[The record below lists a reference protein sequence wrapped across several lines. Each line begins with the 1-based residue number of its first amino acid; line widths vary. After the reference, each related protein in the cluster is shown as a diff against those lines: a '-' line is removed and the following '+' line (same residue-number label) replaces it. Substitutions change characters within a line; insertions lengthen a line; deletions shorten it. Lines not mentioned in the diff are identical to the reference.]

1 MSDPSS
7 EPTASQYEFTP
18 AENEV
23 VRDLA
28 GTLSVTGLVL
38 IALAIVAIL
47 YAGVFI
53 AGSRQDPTP
62 LVVTALCAPM
72 VIAGFG
78 LRSAAEPLLKIVHT
92 KGEDVTHLMS
102 ALREFKRVF
111 ALQRLGFALALMVAV
126 AGVLVQAMH

>member
-1 MSDPSS
+1 MSDQSDKP
-7 EPTASQYEFTP
+7 AGQYEFTP
-18 AENEV
+18 TENEV

-28 GTLSVTGLVL
+28 GTMTVTGLVL

-62 LVVTALCAPM
+62 LVVTAFCAPM

-78 LRSAAEPLLKIVHT
+78 LRSAAEMLQKIVAT
-92 KGEDVTHLMS
+92 EGSDMTHLMS
-102 ALREFKRVF
+102 ALREFRRVF
-111 ALQRLGFALALMVAV
+111 SLQRTGFALALVVAV
-126 AGVLVQAMH
+126 AGVLVQAAH

>member
-1 MSDPSS
+1 MSDPSDK
-7 EPTASQYEFTP
+7 PAGQYEFTP

-28 GTLSVTGLVL
+28 GTMSVTGLVL

-47 YAGVFI
+47 YAVMFI

-78 LRSAAEPLLKIVHT
+78 LRSAAEPLLKIVGT
-92 KGEDVTHLMS
+92 EGSDITHLMS
-102 ALREFKRVF
+102 ALREFRRVF
-111 ALQRLGFALALMVAV
+111 ALQRAGFALALLVAV
-126 AGVLVQAMH
+126 VAVVAGAAR

>member
-1 MSDPSS
+1 MS
-7 EPTASQYEFTP
+7 EPSDKPAGQYEFTS

-23 VRDLA
+23 VQGLA
-28 GTLSVTGLVL
+28 GTMSVTGLVL

-47 YAGVFI
+47 YAVMFI

-78 LRSAAEPLLKIVHT
+78 LRSAAEPLLKIVGT
-92 KGEDVTHLMS
+92 EGQDITHLMS
-102 ALREFKRVF
+102 ALREFHRVF
-111 ALQRLGFALALMVAV
+111 ALQRTGFALALLVAV
-126 AGVLVQAMH
+126 IAVVVQALH

>member
-1 MSDPSS
+1 MSDQSDKP
-7 EPTASQYEFTP
+7 AGQYEFTS

-28 GTLSVTGLVL
+28 GTMSVTGLVL

-47 YAGVFI
+47 YAVMFI

-78 LRSAAEPLLKIVHT
+78 LRSAAEPLLKIVGT
-92 KGEDVTHLMS
+92 EGQDITHLMTG
-102 ALREFKRVF
+102 LREFRRVF
-111 ALQRLGFALALMVAV
+111 ALQRTGFALALLVAV
-126 AGVLVQAMH
+126 VAVVVQAAH

>member
-1 MSDPSS
+1 MNEESDKPSV
-7 EPTASQYEFTP
+7 PYEFTP

-23 VRDLA
+23 VRELA
-28 GTLSVTGLVL
+28 GTMAVTGLVL

-53 AGSRQDPTP
+53 VGSRQDPTP

-78 LRSAAEPLLKIVHT
+78 LRSAAEPLLKIV
-92 KGEDVTHLMS
+92 GSQGQDMTHLMTS
-102 ALREFKRVF
+102 LREFRRVF
-111 ALQRLGFALALMVAV
+111 AQQRTGFALALVVAV
-126 AGVLVQAMH
+126 VGVLVQAAH

>member
-1 MSDPSS
+1 MS
-7 EPTASQYEFTP
+7 EPSDKPAGQYEFTP

-23 VRDLA
+23 VQGLA
-28 GTLSVTGLVL
+28 GTMSVTGLVL

-47 YAGVFI
+47 YAVMFI

-78 LRSAAEPLLKIVHT
+78 LRSAAEPLLKIVGT
-92 KGEDVTHLMS
+92 EGQDITHLMS

-111 ALQRLGFALALMVAV
+111 ALQRTGFALALLVAV
-126 AGVLVQAMH
+126 VAVVVQALH